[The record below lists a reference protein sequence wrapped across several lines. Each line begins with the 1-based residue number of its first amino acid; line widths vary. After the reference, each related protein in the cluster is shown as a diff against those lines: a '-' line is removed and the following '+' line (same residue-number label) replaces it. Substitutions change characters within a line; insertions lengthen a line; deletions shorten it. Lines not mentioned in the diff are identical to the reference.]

1 MARQVFRVLGC
12 MLLGGAGTAHAQG
25 ARVELRGG
33 YEQLNNRSFFSPSDF
48 TFRPIKAA
56 VFGLGVGYDV
66 PLSETLFAGIEATAE
81 FSTGS
86 RCQVNPLILA
96 PGIFESCLD
105 PGRDLGANARLG
117 AKLGKTRIY
126 GLMGYS
132 NARFVDYFQINRG
145 PSTSLASNNRDG
157 VRLGFGIEQDL
168 SSLIYGKVEYRYAD
182 YGSNI
187 NRNQGMVAV
196 GLRF

>member
-1 MARQVFRVLGC
+1 MAKQLFLVA
-12 MLLGGAGTAHAQG
+12 GGLFLACAGSAHAQG

-66 PLSETLFAGIEATAE
+66 SLGKALFVGAEATAE

-86 RCQVNPLILA
+86 HCQVNPLILA
-96 PGIFESCLD
+96 PGIFENCLD

-117 AKLGKTRIY
+117 AQFGKTRIY
-126 GLMGYS
+126 GLVGYS
-132 NARFVDYFQINRG
+132 NAQLRNSFQLNRG
-145 PSTSLASNNRDG
+145 PSTLLAVNNRDG
-157 VRLGFGIEQDL
+157 VRLGFGFEQDL
-168 SSLIYGKVEYRYAD
+168 SSRIYAKMEYRYSD
-182 YGSNI
+182 YGSSI
-187 NRNQGMVAV
+187 NRNQGLVAV